1 MPSAGE
7 YQASRSFTTSAGKCS
22 CLSSP
27 WDGQLAHSTEFY
39 NGLTVSSRN
48 HLDVTAGGAFLSKTV
63 KGAVDLIEKIVS
75 NMSCSEEHLQ
85 THQHGMHTVKET
97 KMLAAKLDLLMKK
110 LDDQEKNNP

>member
-1 MPSAGE
+1 M
-7 YQASRSFTTSAGKCS
+7 
-22 CLSSP
+22 
-27 WDGQLAHSTEFY
+27 
-39 NGLTVSSRN
+39 
-48 HLDVTAGGAFLSKTV
+48 DVTAGGAFLSKTV